1 MAHLLLRSAAL
12 LAALATAAS
21 AQHVELITNGVN
33 GQSNE
38 GSLYPEITADG
49 RYIVFQSAA
58 SNLVAGDT
66 NSAPDSFLFD
76 RETKVTRRLTV
87 RSDGAQASQGG
98 LEPVIS
104 LDNRYVTFYSF
115 SNDLVAGDTNS
126 SADCFLHHLPT
137 GATTRISV
145 ATNGTQGNGGSRYP
159 VLSSSGRY
167 VAFESVSNNLVA
179 NDTNGARDVF
189 LHDRVTS
196 VTSRV
201 SETAAGVQG
210 NADSVDSFISPD
222 GRYVVFESSADN
234 LVPNDTN
241 LSTDVFL
248 KDLQTGALTRI
259 SVDSNGLEGNG
270 ISENA
275 SINDGGTLVAFA
287 SYANNLVA
295 QDANG
300 YEDLFLRDLTTGVTE
315 RINLSSGG
323 AQGHVGAYEPTLSPD
338 GGFVVFFSAAS
349 NHVPGDSNSQLDVF
363 VRDLA
368 NGTTERVSVGDLGQ
382 QGFGECFYPAISPGG
397 RYVAYDSASDNLILE
412 DTNGYRDIFLYD
424 RYSPFRPFC
433 AGDGTQAVPC
443 PCGNDG
449 SPGRGCKNSSGGDG
463 GALVASGDPEDDEVL
478 LTMAGLPQASV
489 VVFLQARN
497 DSTPGVSFGDGVLC
511 SSGAVR
517 RLYTKAVIGGTIAA
531 PGPADSTI
539 RMRSA
544 ATGDPILAGETRVY
558 QGYYRDSAPFCAP
571 GGFNATNGI
580 EISW

>member
-1 MAHLLLRSAAL
+1 MTHSLLRAATIV
-12 LAALATAAS
+12 AALATTTS

-58 SNLVAGDT
+58 SNLVPGDT
-66 NSAPDSFLFD
+66 NSAPDSFMFD
-76 RETKVTRRLTV
+76 RETKTTRRVTV
-87 RSDGAQASQGG
+87 RSDGSQANQGG

-115 SNDLVAGDTNS
+115 SNDLVAGDTNG

-137 GATTRISV
+137 GATTRVSV
-145 ATNGTQGNGGSRYP
+145 ATDGTQGNGGSRYP

-167 VAFESVSNNLVA
+167 VAFESASNNLVPNDA
-179 NDTNGARDVF
+179 NGSRDVF
-189 LHDRVTS
+189 LHDRVTG

-201 SETAAGVQG
+201 SETAGGVEG
-210 NADSVDSFISPD
+210 NADSVDAFISPD
-222 GRYVVFESSADN
+222 GRYVVFESEADN

-241 LSTDVFL
+241 GVKDVFL
-248 KDLQTGALTRI
+248 KDLQTGVLTRV
-259 SVDSNGLEGNG
+259 SVDTAGVEGNG

-275 SINDGGTLVAFA
+275 SIDEGGSKVAFA

-300 YEDLFLRDLTTGVTE
+300 YEDLFLRDLTSGVTE
-315 RINLSSGG
+315 RINLSTGG
-323 AQGHVGAYEPTLSPD
+323 GQGHVGAYEPTLSPD

-363 VRDLA
+363 VRDLV
-368 NGTTERVSVGDLGQ
+368 NDTTERVSVGDLGQ

-397 RYVAYDSASDNLILE
+397 RYVVYDSASDNLILD

-424 RYSPFRPFC
+424 RFSPFRPFC
-433 AGDGTQAVPC
+433 AGDGTQVVPC

-478 LTMAGLPQASV
+478 LTMAGLPQATV

-497 DSTPGVSFGDGVLC
+497 DNTPGVSFGDGVLC

-517 RLYTKAVIGGTIAA
+517 RLYTKAVVGGTVVA
-531 PGPADSTI
+531 PGPGDPTI
-539 RMRSA
+539 LMRAA
-544 ATGDPILAGETRVY
+544 ATGDPIQSGETRVY
-558 QGYYRDSAPFCAP
+558 QGFYRDSTPFCTPA
-571 GGFNATNGI
+571 GFNATNGI